1 MLQRDRSF
9 SHLTLLQKLWVCKI
23 HKPDF
28 RMILNV
34 RNTIFWSISLL
45 SVQFSEYSSINPC
58 EVCFFSKVT
67 VLIAQ
72 GMFRLL
78 GLSHLGD
85 ACMALD
91 HLALNFLIDLKV
103 SENQITWVIFPT
115 SSEDV
120 CFVSI

>member
-1 MLQRDRSF
+1 MLQGDRSS
-9 SHLTLLQKLWVCKI
+9 SHLPLLQKLWVCKI

-34 RNTIFWSISLL
+34 RNAIFWSISLL

-58 EVCFFSKVT
+58 EVCFSSKVT

-91 HLALNFLIDLKV
+91 HLALNFLTDLKV
-103 SENQITWVIFPT
+103 SENQITWVIFPA